1 MRLVLDPR
9 ARRWLRRLPR
19 YNPYSVVEQVLLA
32 LLAVQCARLL
42 WAVVTPVGPVG
53 DWRPAPP
60 AATPDSIF
68 RSFDPFFRGG
78 AGGGQMVV
86 TSLDLK
92 LFGIRS
98 DQASGRGS
106 AIIATPDGRQ
116 QSYAV
121 GEEILP
127 GVTLD
132 AVAFDN
138 VTILRGGT
146 REQIF
151 LDQSQPA
158 TTLSPIS
165 DNASPPS
172 VGTPVAAPPLP
183 AAAADLQ
190 FTPRMKEGT
199 VTGFIV
205 DPTGVGQAFR
215 SFGFQPGDV
224 VLAVNGV
231 PASNANPETIRAA
244 LAQSGGQ
251 VTAEIE
257 RNGNRMTLS
266 GTYTK

>member
-1 MRLVLDPR
+1 MT
-9 ARRWLRRLPR
+9 
-19 YNPYSVVEQVLLA
+19 
-32 LLAVQCARLL
+32 
-42 WAVVTPVGPVG
+42 VT
-53 DWRPAPP
+53 A
-60 AATPDSIF
+60 
-68 RSFDPFFRGG
+68 
-78 AGGGQMVV
+78 
-86 TSLDLK
+86 LDLK

-138 VTILRGGT
+138 VTILRGGA

-158 TTLSPIS
+158 TTLSPMS
-165 DNASPPS
+165 DNATPPAPS
-172 VGTPVAAPPLP
+172 IAAPPLP

-224 VLAVNGV
+224 VLAVNGI
-231 PASNANPETIRAA
+231 PASQANPETIRAA
-244 LAQSGGQ
+244 LARSGGQ

-257 RNGNRMTLS
+257 RGGNRMTLS

>member
-19 YNPYSVVEQVLLA
+19 YNPYSVVELILLA
-32 LLAVQCARLL
+32 LLALQCARFV
-42 WAVVTPVGPVG
+42 WAVVTPVGPLG
-53 DWRPAPP
+53 DWRPAAPP
-60 AATPDSIF
+60 TTADGIF
-68 RSFDPFFRGG
+68 RSFDPFFRSS

-86 TSLDLK
+86 TALDLK

-106 AIIATPDGRQ
+106 AIVATPDGRQ

-138 VTILRGGT
+138 VTILRGAA

-158 TTLSPIS
+158 TTLAPIS
-165 DNASPPS
+165 DNAQPPA
-172 VGTPVAAPPLP
+172 GAPTAAPPLP

-190 FTPRMKEGT
+190 FTPRMKEGA

-224 VLAVNGV
+224 VLAVNGI

-257 RNGNRMTLS
+257 RNGTRMTLS